1 LSVKIGRIIGH
12 KIADRYCITGE
23 IGVGGMGRVFRAIS
37 FDDPSRDVAIKVIL
51 RDRRLNSEDLLR
63 FQKEAS
69 VMSRLHHQN
78 IISFEELGLLSSEVN
93 DDVSELGS
101 GYYIV
106 MEFANGRNLKEIL
119 LSEGRK
125 DLDFFFDVGIQVASA
140 LDYTHGKNIIHRDIK
155 PQNIVAGRSYQDQKN
170 LTVKVLDFGVARLA
184 EAMNFSGERGAFEE
198 VAGTPMYMAPEQTS
212 LMRAPIDHRVDLY
225 SLGCVLYEVLAGRP
239 PFSGGSRD
247 KLARQHVNDEPE
259 ALQSL
264 RPELPV
270 IVANIVHKLLSKHPD
285 QRYQTAFSV
294 IADLQRA
301 KLRLG
306 RGESKALRFP
316 LALND
321 RFQSVSARLQLVGR
335 DKEMTA
341 LMDAYQS
348 AANERRSRLTV
359 VSGEAGVGKSRLL
372 AEFRSFLAAK
382 KVRFVSANFSKHENA
397 LQFNALANGINDY
410 LIRIL
415 KAQPHE
421 ADEFRRKVKAMLGP
435 TAHLVAS
442 VVPGLKPFIEDIP
455 EAAEGES
462 FDEFNFAT
470 FAKAFSDFTRCFAD
484 ENSPVVFI
492 FDDIHWADEQS
503 LELIDQFFSHN
514 NSQRFFM
521 VLGHRPV
528 QNMAETRFGRLVD
541 KFRKLKRRFESIEL
555 STFAPA
561 DVAAIVTNLLG
572 DSTSPDQRLVTYII
586 EKTSANPLHVVELV
600 RKLVTSDLI
609 TRVSAESGWE
619 YDVELVS
626 KANVL
631 VDTIDLALSRVLRLN
646 TNDRLILG
654 QAAVIGLTFQFELLP
669 PADGMTVMDVM
680 GSLRR
685 AIEEGLLVRAPDDP
699 TLAQLGK
706 TFAFSHHR
714 VREAILQ
721 SVGRE
726 ELLKFHQAVLQRRI
740 QAKVDDTAKSK
751 FALAHHLNQMI
762 ELSTNIGSESW
773 EYGMRANFA
782 AGTAAKEAEAF
793 QAAQRYF
800 ECALKCRENVAK
812 EKRGAIRSFDLYYAL
827 AEIDS
832 AQRQY
837 GTALKKLEEAAKHS
851 ANAEERLRIEVYS
864 QRLRVFGGEIS
875 RAIESI
881 NGVLKKIARVEI
893 VTSHWNVRWARFRF
907 LIDRLIPISWRQH
920 RLRQA
925 LKTLSRSG
933 ASKIN
938 PKYALV
944 SQLMDQVS
952 ELELQSN
959 PQRSMMWDDEIIRRI
974 AAGQMDKAVGLRAV
988 ARRFSA
994 MMNQKINQ
1002 NSLVGIEFVRSI
1014 AKKAGLESVVGIV
1027 DFQKATHFDY
1037 IRFRYDDFL
1046 ANLRRSHER
1055 LKRESYSLAPGHLL
1069 VLRMFDALMHAKFSE
1084 VERLSQKI
1092 PDSIATRNWLNPRA
1106 MSIYFFALLLAG
1118 KRDLL
1123 VAKVERYLERR
1134 RERRARASD
1143 VFVSMIDAM
1152 FAFARGDWDRV
1163 RQLYVGCHEVFVK
1176 TSREQFLLPF
1186 ESDLLG
1192 LFLYTFPLIFEHE
1205 QRRRVL
1211 RDHEMARIFKAMQ
1224 KRIEAMPE
1232 AGNPVLLLL
1241 KARSKEVL
1249 GGARVAT
1256 DYDRCIT
1263 VSKASGMSLI
1273 RMFAYG
1279 WFGDLLL
1286 RQGQG
1291 TRSAYLLKSLELSE
1305 RVGAEA
1311 WSGLIRK
1318 LAEERNVKTS
1328 PSSAKVATG
1337 MHKSVVA
1344 KAKSANLAQEHLEHV
1359 VSVLRRDTA
1368 LEEHIEE
1375 SLAIL
1380 ARHITFTR
1388 PQVVLHGGVN
1398 AQGKLFFPFEASQA
1412 DHELIQKVLPYMNIK
1427 SSLMVPI
1434 ADLGSHLPVDSS
1446 TVVDTQLG
1454 LSQASSAESSA
1465 EEGTMV
1471 LSNAADENASTDVT
1485 SVLNIANDSESQVS
1499 TTATIGEQVRS
1510 VSLRLHAL
1518 IPIRGSNG
1526 SLGLLCLE
1534 DVVLSNRDTTALR
1547 DAFDKFGTQLGIVF
1561 EQKLQTDAIVESN
1574 GFNPIKSFYRSGIIA
1589 LESSSWLNI
1598 FAHGAM
1604 RAGRDSG
1611 WYLGVGLPGD
1621 QYLLLYTRING
1632 VVERREFL
1640 SSLLW
1645 HQMIA
1650 FRAQVVNNGR
1660 RGLEISEVRDELESC
1675 LSSFP
1680 HMNELESVSLA
1691 FSLFD
1696 AKVNVVTSGHFGPS
1710 RPIVLGQDNRVMPQ
1724 NDVVS
1729 TLLDGRDLRFWAVQ
1743 AGLNSGQ
1750 LYFLAHDTSRLESD
1764 SGSHIAQSIRSSL
1777 IDTTMNAEALHKIV
1791 QRVVPADILPR
1802 YYVCVSMKSAAEVV
1816 PLPRPLPKAE

>member
-1 LSVKIGRIIGH
+1 M
-12 KIADRYCITGE
+12 
-23 IGVGGMGRVFRAIS
+23 GGMGRVFRAIS

-93 DDVSELGS
+93 DDISELGS

-106 MEFANGRNLKEIL
+106 MEFANGRNLKEVL

-155 PQNIVAGRSYQDQKN
+155 PQNIVAGRSYQDQKS

-259 ALQSL
+259 SLQAL
-264 RPELPV
+264 RPDLPV
-270 IVANIVHKLLSKHPD
+270 IVASIVHKLLSKHPD

-306 RGESKALRFP
+306 RGESKSLRFP

-335 DKEMTA
+335 DKEMKA
-341 LMDAYQS
+341 LTDAYQS

-372 AEFRSFLAAK
+372 AEFRAFLAAK

-421 ADEFRRKVKAMLGP
+421 AEEFRRKVKAMLGP

-455 EAAEGES
+455 EATDGES
-462 FDEFNFAT
+462 FEEFNFAT
-470 FAKAFSDFTRCFAD
+470 FAKSFSDFTRCFAD

-528 QNMAETRFGRLVD
+528 QNMADTRFGRLVD
-541 KFRKLKRRFESIEL
+541 KFRKLKRRFEPIDL
-555 STFAPA
+555 TPFAPE
-561 DVAAIVTNLLG
+561 DVASIVTNLLG
-572 DSTSPDQRLVTYII
+572 DNAAPDRRLVSYIL
-586 EKTSANPLHVVELV
+586 ERTAANPLHVVELV

-609 TRVSAESGWE
+609 TRVSADSGWE
-619 YDVELVS
+619 YDVDLIS
-626 KANVL
+626 KSNTL

-646 TNDRLILG
+646 KNDRIILG

-669 PADGMTVMDVM
+669 QYEGMSAMEVM

-699 TLAQLGK
+699 SLAQLGK

-721 SVGRE
+721 TVDKDEMLR
-726 ELLKFHQAVLQRRI
+726 FHQAVLQRRM
-740 QAKVDDTAKSK
+740 QTKVDDSAKSK
-751 FALAHHLNQMI
+751 FALAHHLNQLI
-762 ELSTNIGSESW
+762 ELSPNIGPDSW
-773 EYGMRANFA
+773 EFGMRANFA
-782 AGTAAKEAEAF
+782 AGNAAKDAEAF

-812 EKRGAIRSFDLYYAL
+812 GKRNAIRSFDLYYAL

-837 GTALKKLEEAAKHS
+837 GTAIKKLEEAGKHA
-851 ANAEERLRIEVYS
+851 ANIEERLRVEVYS

-875 RAIESI
+875 RAIQSI
-881 NGVLKKIARVEI
+881 NGVLKQVARLEVL
-893 VTSHWNVRWARFRF
+893 TSPWNDRWTKFRIF
-907 LIDRLIPISWRQH
+907 VDRVMPLTWQRH

-925 LKTLSRSG
+925 MKSLASRSG
-933 ASKIN
+933 AKVGAKQS
-938 PKYALV
+938 LV

-952 ELELQSN
+952 ELELQNN
-959 PQRSMMWDDEIIRRI
+959 PMRSLMWDDEIIRRA
-974 AAGQMDKAVGLRAV
+974 AAGQIDTAVGLRAV
-988 ARRFSA
+988 ARRLSA
-994 MMNQKINQ
+994 MMSQRINQ
-1002 NSLVGIEFVRSI
+1002 NSLTGIEFVRSI
-1014 AKKAGLESVVGIV
+1014 AKKYGLDSVVGFV

-1037 IRFRYDDFL
+1037 VRFRYDDFV
-1046 ANLRRSHER
+1046 ANLRKSHER
-1055 LKRESYSLAPGHLL
+1055 LRRENYSLAPGHLL
-1069 VLRMFDALMHAKFSE
+1069 VMRMFDALMHGNFSE

-1123 VAKVERYLERR
+1123 VAKVERYIERR
-1134 RERRARASD
+1134 KERRARASD
-1143 VFVSMIDAM
+1143 VFVNMIEAM

-1163 RQLYVGCHEVFVK
+1163 RQLYVGCHAVFI
-1176 TSREQFLLPF
+1176 RPPQEHFLLPF

-1211 RDHEMARIFKAMQ
+1211 RDHEMARIFKSMRQ
-1224 KRIEAMPE
+1224 RIAAMPE
-1232 AGNPVLLLL
+1232 AGNPITILM

-1249 GGARVAT
+1249 GEARVAT

-1263 VSKASGMSLI
+1263 ISKAAGMGLI

-1291 TRSAYLLKSLELSE
+1291 ARAAYLLKSLELSE
-1305 RVGAEA
+1305 RLGAQA
-1311 WSGLIRK
+1311 WTGLVRK
-1318 LAEERNVKTS
+1318 LAEERSVKAAPAS
-1328 PSSAKVATG
+1328 NKPDIGDRKVIASKT
-1337 MHKSVVA
+1337 
-1344 KAKSANLAQEHLEHV
+1344 AKSDLAQEHLQHLVE
-1359 VSVLRRDTA
+1359 VLRRDTA

-1380 ARHITFTR
+1380 ARHISFNR
-1388 PQVVLHGGVN
+1388 PQVVLHASGNEQVR
-1398 AQGKLFFPFEASQA
+1398 LFFPFEASQA

-1454 LSQASSAESSA
+1454 QSQAAIAAESA
-1465 EEGTMV
+1465 ADEGTMV
-1471 LSNAADENASTDVT
+1471 LEAPKGDESAVDAT
-1485 SVLNIANDSESQVS
+1485 SVLNISNESDSQVS
-1499 TTATIGEQVRS
+1499 TSATIGEHARS

-1547 DAFDKFGTQLGIVF
+1547 DSFDKFGTQLGIMI
-1561 EQKLQTDAIVESN
+1561 EQKMQGEAITEGN
-1574 GFNPIKSFYRSGIIA
+1574 GQKPIKSFYRSGIIS
-1589 LESSSWLNI
+1589 LEPSSWLNI
-1598 FAHGAM
+1598 FSHGAM

-1611 WYLGVGLPGD
+1611 WYMGVGLPGD
-1621 QYLLLYTRING
+1621 QYLLIYTRVNG
-1632 VVERREFL
+1632 AVERREAL

-1645 HQMIA
+1645 HQMMI

-1660 RGLEISEVRDELESC
+1660 RGLEISEVRDELETC
-1675 LSSFP
+1675 LRSYT
-1680 HMNELESVSLA
+1680 HMSELESVSLA

-1696 AKVNVVTSGHFGPS
+1696 AKGNAVNSGHFGPS

-1724 NDVVS
+1724 NDVVA

-1764 SGSHIAQSIRSSL
+1764 SGSYIAQSIRSSL

-1791 QRVVPADILPR
+1791 HRVVPADILPR